1 MARDD
6 FTRPEPA
13 GARSRTWLDRIFS
26 QGISWA
32 RFDWASLIVAGLL
45 LGLGLV
51 FLHAMQEADSRAGRP
66 GAVFDGQIAK
76 LAVAGACL
84 LFGLLVRPRWLS
96 RNAWLVYALALALL
110 AAVVVFGA
118 ERQGAR
124 RWLEIPGVPFDLQPS
139 ELAKVALVVALAK
152 ALERNRLRRLSD
164 WVLPGLV
171 ALLPIGCVALQPD
184 LGSAMTFVPV
194 ALGLYSLA
202 GARGARIVT
211 LAFAL
216 ALSLAL
222 AYRFDLLREYQSER
236 IDTWLVGLSR
246 EGLLADKNG
255 AGFHLYH
262 ANTAI
267 GNGGILGTGLGQGV
281 ANQAAHLPER
291 ESDSIFA
298 VVAEEGGFL
307 GGGAV
312 VLLYAFFVAL
322 LLSTAGGLRDRF
334 ARFVV
339 AGVALM
345 FGAHLL
351 IHAGVNLGLVPMT
364 GVTLPLFSTGG
375 SSLLASLLALGLAL
389 GHAAHAEPSLSED
402 SFRE

>member
-1 MARDD
+1 MGREDLV
-6 FTRPEPA
+6 RPEVA
-13 GARSRTWLDRIFS
+13 AARRTWLDHVFS

-45 LGLGLV
+45 LGLGLT
-51 FLHAMQEADSRAGRP
+51 FLHAMQEADQRAGRE
-66 GAVFDGQIAK
+66 GAVFDGQLAK

-84 LFGLLVRPRWLS
+84 VCGMLVRPRWLS
-96 RNAWLVYALALALL
+96 RNAWLVYGAALALL
-110 AAVVVFGA
+110 VAVVAFGA
-118 ERQGAR
+118 ERQGAK

-152 ALERNRLRRLSD
+152 ALERNRLRRLGD
-164 WVLPGLV
+164 WLVPGLV
-171 ALLPIGCVALQPD
+171 ALLPMGFVAQQPD
-184 LGSAMTFVPV
+184 LGSAMTFVPLV
-194 ALGLYSLA
+194 LGLCSLA
-202 GARGARIVT
+202 GARGARIVA
-211 LAFAL
+211 LSLGLAL
-216 ALSLAL
+216 ALAL
-222 AYRFDLLREYQSER
+222 AYRFELLRDYQSER
-236 IDTWLVGLSR
+236 IDTWLVGLSQEDLIANR
-246 EGLLADKNG
+246 NG
-255 AGFHLYH
+255 AAFHLYH
-262 ANTAI
+262 ASTAI
-267 GNGGILGTGLGQGV
+267 GNGGFFGTGLGQGV

-298 VVAEEGGFL
+298 VIAEEGGFL

-312 VLLYAFFVAL
+312 VLLYAFLVAL
-322 LLSTAGGLRDRF
+322 LLSTAARLRDRF

-339 AGVALM
+339 SGVALV
-345 FGAHLL
+345 FGGHLL
-351 IHAGVNLGLVPMT
+351 IHAGVNLGLLPMT